1 MSIGMPQSRILTPH
15 RPRRYGLAQVID
27 VTEHSGS
34 EPMRWIG
41 GSNSVEF
48 GMNLHNVTLTAC
60 DFAVTG
66 WDNEEGTSASRLA
79 FSSIMSSECAQGSGE
94 DVLLALQTTVQ
105 AEHRALLPYILETE
119 LLLGQTSGIEEQS
132 LADLATRENPSGSLS
147 GPGIIG
153 YAEDTSVGQLYE
165 SIILVP
171 VGAFASLEG
180 AIHKGDDGVWRSA
193 AGNAVA
199 PHAAGEDVYVVPAPI
214 SLDLT
219 WKGGPESPSF
229 VRNRNVREVTSTL
242 IGLFEV
248 HHEVVVF
255 DPQT

>member
-27 VTEHSGS
+27 VTEHNGS

-48 GMNLHNVTLTAC
+48 GTTLHNVTLTAC

-66 WDNEEGTSASRLA
+66 WDNEEGSSASRLA

-94 DVLLALQTTVQ
+94 DVLLALQATVQ

-132 LADLATRENPSGSLS
+132 LADLATREDPSSSVS
-147 GPGIIG
+147 GANIIG
-153 YAEDTSVGQLYE
+153 HAEDTSVGQLYD

-171 VGAFASLEG
+171 ISLFASLEG
-180 AIHKGDDGVWRSA
+180 AIHRDGEVWRTA

-199 PHAAGEDVYVVPAPI
+199 PHTAGGDVYVVPAPI

-219 WKGGPESPSF
+219 WKGGPESPDF